1 MLRPTWTRALLR
13 KRPAREIDATPAQ
26 ASGHRSGRSLVDW
39 TSGCFD
45 RQDRPLRNALARH
58 RDLVDR
64 RDLHAFDLALD
75 HDLVSGVVF
84 ELG

>member
-1 MLRPTWTRALLR
+1 MQLPRRL
-13 KRPAREIDATPAQ
+13 PAAEAT
-26 ASGHRSGRSLVDW
+26 GDLVDW

-45 RQDRPLRNALARH
+45 RQDRPSCDALARH
-58 RDLVDR
+58 RDLVDGG
-64 RDLHAFDLALD
+64 DLHAFDLALD

>member
-1 MLRPTWTRALLR
+1 MQLPRRL
-13 KRPAREIDATPAQ
+13 PATQAT
-26 ASGHRSGRSLVDW
+26 GDLVDW